1 MKNMLLL
8 LLLAFISGIAF
19 GQTDV
24 YKELIL
30 TVEKKPKNS
39 QIFSGEILQFKPG
52 KVLQIKTLDG
62 KKLTSSKYFLHD
74 SAVVMIMQSEI
85 APTIIDTISLNGITF
100 IKGQVFGDSE
110 RKAIGAIIAIISLPV
125 GIFPIIISAQ
135 VGGPIFF
142 VGIPFIA
149 ASAVGLSITGARKF
163 NTIDKWEL
171 KIVDR

>member
-1 MKNMLLL
+1 MKNSLLL
-8 LLLAFISGIAF
+8 LLLAFIINNAVS
-19 GQTDV
+19 QND

-30 TVEKKPKNS
+30 IVEKKPINS
-39 QIFSGEILQFKPG
+39 QTSSMVRLQFKPG

-62 KKLTSSKYFLHD
+62 RKLASNKYFLQD
-74 SAVVMIMQSEI
+74 SAIVMIMQSKI
-85 APTIIDTISLNGITF
+85 APTIIDTISLNDITF

-135 VGGPIFF
+135 VGGPIFL
-142 VGIPFIA
+142 VGIPFLA

-163 NTIDKWEL
+163 NTIDRWEL